1 MTEIYRLPIFR
12 LRLRDGVVAS
22 SAGTPEELAAVGRDF
37 GGVLG
42 DLLERFAGGLIIWYE
57 ERLESILS
65 DPDDWVDLPRHPHE
79 LLHLGFRLTPPEILR
94 SLQSAARENP
104 FVLPSD
110 GVPRRL
116 TWLISAGAGISTVAA
131 LRLAGGLNRAYSS
144 LPARWADLGLRGFR
158 QGLFAYHDDRLLREP
173 PRAAVLDRWQA
184 KDLGKLVRRHW
195 GRKAHWALRDQRWF
209 QRRRGAI
216 HAPGSFSPS
225 GKGAASH
232 LAGAGGR
239 TAAQLAPT
247 VDVVIPTLDR
257 RRLLIDVLDDLAV
270 QTLRPQ
276 RVVVVEQR
284 PAQYTDDLG
293 RELKERG
300 DPFEL
305 VYLRTEMVG
314 ASRARNLGIARTR
327 AHYVALLDDDVRLPR
342 NLLAR
347 MVAELRRYGA
357 AAVNAGALAPDE
369 VPRLHPGP
377 ARPSAGVGS
386 GRTIIEHS
394 ALARVGGF
402 DERIEGW
409 GEDFELGLRLHL
421 HGYTVVESERCHLIH
436 LKAGSGGLRSSR
448 RRRDLEPWT
457 SDLLRPKPSPL
468 ITYRWKRWMTP
479 GMLRGATIHYLL
491 SSVRRHRLFP
501 FSIALLPMIWLRW
514 RRSLAWADKLL
525 EAGPALRE
533 PAETP

>member
-12 LRLRDGVVAS
+12 LRLCDGVVAS
-22 SAGTPEELAAVGRDF
+22 SEGTPEDVGAAGREF
-37 GGVLG
+37 GTVLG
-42 DLLERFAGGLIIWYE
+42 DLLERFAGGLVIWYE

-65 DPDDWVDLPRHPHE
+65 NPEDWVDLVRHPHE

-94 SLQSAARENP
+94 SLQSAARESP
-104 FVLPSD
+104 FVLPSA
-110 GVPRRL
+110 GVPRRM

-131 LRLAGGLNRAYSS
+131 LRLAGGMNRAYSS

-158 QGLFAYHDDRLLREP
+158 QGLFGYHDDRLLREP
-173 PRAAVLDRWQA
+173 PRAEARDRWQE

-195 GRKAHWALRDQRWF
+195 GRAAHWALRDQRWF
-209 QRRRGAI
+209 RRRGAI

-225 GKGAASH
+225 GKGAVPHPDA
-232 LAGAGGR
+232 AGG
-239 TAAQLAPT
+239 TAGQLAPT
-247 VDVVIPTLDR
+247 IDVIIPTLDR
-257 RRLLIDVLDDLAV
+257 HRLLADVLDDLAL

-284 PAQYTDDLG
+284 PAQYSDDLG
-293 RELKERG
+293 RELKERS

-305 VYLRTEMVG
+305 VYLRTETVG

-342 NLLAR
+342 NLLAK
-347 MVAELRRYGA
+347 MVAEIRRYGA
-357 AAVNAGALAPDE
+357 AAVNVRALAPDE
-369 VPRLHPGP
+369 VPCFQPGS

-386 GRTIIEHS
+386 GRALIEQD
-394 ALARVGGF
+394 ALTRVGGF

-421 HGYTVVESERCHLIH
+421 HGYTVVETERCHLIH

-448 RRRDLEPWT
+448 RRRGLEPWAG
-457 SDLLRPKPSPL
+457 DPLGPKPSPL

-479 GMLRGATIHYLL
+479 SMLRGTAIHTLL
-491 SSVRRHRLFP
+491 SGVRQHRLFP
-501 FSIALLPMIWLRW
+501 ISIVLLPVVWLRW
-514 RRSLAWADKLL
+514 RRSLVWADKLL
-525 EAGPALRE
+525 EAGPALCEPDRE
-533 PAETP
+533 P